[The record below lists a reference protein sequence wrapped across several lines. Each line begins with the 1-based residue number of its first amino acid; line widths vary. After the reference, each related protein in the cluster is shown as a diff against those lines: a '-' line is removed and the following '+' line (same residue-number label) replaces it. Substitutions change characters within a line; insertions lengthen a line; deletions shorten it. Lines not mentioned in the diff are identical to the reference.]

1 MNKNLIYLAI
11 SMTEIDAGI
20 ELSTEERRDMFN
32 RILARIKN
40 LEQQDN

>member
-11 SMTEIDAGI
+11 SMTEMDTGI
-20 ELSTEERRDMFN
+20 ELSTEERKDMFN
-32 RILARIKN
+32 RILVRIKD

>member
-1 MNKNLIYLAI
+1 MDKNLIYLAI
-11 SMTEIDAGI
+11 SMTEMDTGI
-20 ELSTEERRDMFN
+20 ELSSEERKDMFN